1 VRSMAPDMLYP
12 LERTARW
19 RDLLPPPVY
28 ELYAEALSVEKQSPR
43 ACTTLVG
50 VTLEAVC
57 QVEQAKGTSLS
68 EQLNDLVT
76 SGRIPATIGEMAQHL
91 RYLRNIGVHVT
102 HEKVTEEDIPVL
114 LEVLEAILEYL
125 YVFPATMHAL
135 QTRVETKGTI

>member
-1 VRSMAPDMLYP
+1 
-12 LERTARW
+12 
-19 RDLLPPPVY
+19 
-28 ELYAEALSVEKQSPR
+28 VEKQSPR

-68 EQLNDLVT
+68 EQLNDLAT

-91 RYLRNIGVHVT
+91 RYLRNIGVHKT
-102 HEKVTEEDIPVL
+102 YETVTEEDIPVL

-125 YVFPATMHAL
+125 YVFPATMKAL
-135 QTRVETKGTI
+135 QLRLQTKGGV